1 MAAKQDPIAVYE
13 VDADKK
19 DNITRYQLEKMFR
32 LIKEEMKKNGKLKIS
47 IEKAQMFYDDNYI
60 PSPLNDRL
68 NEIEP
73 IATFI
78 SKKMVLLK
86 RTLNTSN
93 DLDEKIDTIAGLIMC
108 KSSISL
114 LSLAYLTEN
123 RSLIEQAKNIYRG
136 L

>member
-1 MAAKQDPIAVYE
+1 
-13 VDADKK
+13 
-19 DNITRYQLEKMFR
+19 
-32 LIKEEMKKNGKLKIS
+32 
-47 IEKAQMFYDDNYI
+47 MFYDDNYI

-78 SKKMVLLK
+78 SKKMVSLK
-86 RTLNTSN
+86 RTLNTST

-108 KSSISL
+108 ESSISL

-123 RSLIEQAKNIYRG
+123 HSLVEEAKNIYRE

>member
-1 MAAKQDPIAVYE
+1 
-13 VDADKK
+13 
-19 DNITRYQLEKMFR
+19 
-32 LIKEEMKKNGKLKIS
+32 
-47 IEKAQMFYDDNYI
+47 MFYDDNYI
-60 PSPLNDRL
+60 PSPLNERL

-86 RTLNTSN
+86 RTLNTST

-108 KSSISL
+108 ESSISL

-123 RSLIEQAKNIYRG
+123 HSLVEEAKTFIESCDDVFSSLLQRTDVIRE
-136 L
+136 

>member
-1 MAAKQDPIAVYE
+1 
-13 VDADKK
+13 
-19 DNITRYQLEKMFR
+19 
-32 LIKEEMKKNGKLKIS
+32 
-47 IEKAQMFYDDNYI
+47 MFYDDAYI
-60 PSPLNDRL
+60 PSTLNDRL

-123 RSLIEQAKNIYRG
+123 HSLIEEAKNIYRG

>member
-1 MAAKQDPIAVYE
+1 
-13 VDADKK
+13 
-19 DNITRYQLEKMFR
+19 
-32 LIKEEMKKNGKLKIS
+32 
-47 IEKAQMFYDDNYI
+47 MFYDDNYI

-78 SKKMVLLK
+78 SKKIVSLK
-86 RTLNTSN
+86 RTLDTSE
-93 DLDEKIDTIAGLIMC
+93 DLNEKIDTLSELIMC
-108 KSSISL
+108 ESSISL

-123 RSLIEQAKNIYRG
+123 HSLIEEAKNIYRG

>member
-1 MAAKQDPIAVYE
+1 MAAKIDPIAVYE

-19 DNITRYQLEKMFR
+19 DSITRYQLEKMLR
-32 LIKEEMKKNGKLKIS
+32 HIKDEMKKNGKLKIS

-60 PSPLNDRL
+60 PFPSSEKL

-73 IATFI
+73 VAIFI
-78 SKKMVLLK
+78 SKKMVSLK
-86 RTLNTSN
+86 RTLDTSA

-108 KSSISL
+108 ESSISL

-123 RSLIEQAKNIYRG
+123 NSLIEEAKNIYRG